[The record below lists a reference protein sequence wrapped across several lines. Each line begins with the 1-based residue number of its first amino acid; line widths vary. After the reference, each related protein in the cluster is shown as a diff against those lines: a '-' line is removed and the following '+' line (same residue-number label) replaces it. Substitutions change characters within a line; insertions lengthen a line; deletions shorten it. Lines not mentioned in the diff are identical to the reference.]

1 MPKHNSTDSDLRE
14 EEAKKVEKGG
24 GGGVSLLCMDLRNSM
39 THGSNGSCRILCD
52 ESELTREVMF
62 EHLVRTG
69 AIRRCEVLTLNVGT
83 MDGASFELKVAK
95 GDETSRIGEV
105 KRQIELEDG
114 TPQERQVLLYLGDD
128 ENVAKKG
135 ASLNDSFV
143 LNNSCGLYL
152 VKGGPI
158 IFSWDRMSALFR
170 PTDRGSEGGDSEIDD
185 HFDPPSPQPQD
196 APVYERHQFSTVC
209 REGPDDYHY
218 AHTMTVT
225 PAMTVSPTQ
234 NEDDICSISF
244 RIKEDA
250 AAFGGHWS
258 KVGLH
263 RVDEVRTYSRPLPF
277 GPRES
282 MFALAI
288 KGTSVPDQCDNVVT
302 MKLDR
307 RRGLLR
313 FWVNGKSRGN
323 RDGVAV
329 CRAQDRHPFQVQWV
343 LNAPTRST
351 EVSIVDDPDLD

>member
-14 EEAKKVEKGG
+14 EEAKKVEK

-69 AIRRCEVLTLNVGT
+69 AIRRCEVLTLKVDT

-95 GDETSRIGEV
+95 GGETSRIGEV

-135 ASLNDSFV
+135 ASLNDAFV

-185 HFDPPSPQPQD
+185 HFAPPSPQD
-196 APVYERHQFSTVC
+196 AAVYERHQFSTVC
-209 REGPDDYHY
+209 REGPDDYHH
-218 AHTMTVT
+218 AHTMAVT
-225 PAMTVSPTQ
+225 PAMTVGPTQ
-234 NEDDICSISF
+234 LEDDICSISF
-244 RIKEDA
+244 RIKDA
-250 AAFGGHWS
+250 ACGFQRS
-258 KVGLH
+258 SVGLH
-263 RVDEVRTYSRPLPF
+263 RVDEVRTYCSPVSF

-282 MFALAI
+282 MLVHMN
-288 KGTSVPDQCDNVVT
+288 TTCVPDQCDNVVT

-329 CRAQDRHPFQVQWV
+329 CRDHDRHPFQVQWV